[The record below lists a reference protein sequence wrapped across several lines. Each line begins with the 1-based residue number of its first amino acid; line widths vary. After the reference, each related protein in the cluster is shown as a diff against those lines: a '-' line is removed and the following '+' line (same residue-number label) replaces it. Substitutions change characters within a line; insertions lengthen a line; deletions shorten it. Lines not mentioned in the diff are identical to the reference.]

1 MALTGTNQT
10 MTGDSNREFMA
21 DAQISVNTTIST
33 IGVSLVVFVFLVLV
47 RGLITE
53 IPILGPL
60 VELVYYVTLLVLV
73 ASLAYFLY
81 FSVFE

>member
-1 MALTGTNQT
+1 
-10 MTGDSNREFMA
+10 MTGGSNRGFMA
-21 DAQISVNTTIST
+21 DAPISVNTTIST

-47 RGLITE
+47 RGLITG

-60 VELVYYVTLLVLV
+60 VELVYYATLLVLV